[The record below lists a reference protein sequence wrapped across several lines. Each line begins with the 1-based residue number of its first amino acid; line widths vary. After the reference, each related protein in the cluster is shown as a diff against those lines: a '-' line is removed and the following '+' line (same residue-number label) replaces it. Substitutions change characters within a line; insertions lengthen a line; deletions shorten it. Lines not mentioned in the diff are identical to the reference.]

1 MNLSLIHFM
10 PLLTFDTP
18 GKHQK
23 TRDFLMFS
31 AVSKG
36 ISGMKWLKKEYIV
49 VHQTLCCDST
59 HTFLEHLYM
68 ALSLQ
73 SNSMYMNMTVLLYL
87 FPFFQPET

>member
-1 MNLSLIHFM
+1 
-10 PLLTFDTP
+10 
-18 GKHQK
+18 
-23 TRDFLMFS
+23 MFS

-36 ISGMKWLKKEYIV
+36 IGDMKWFKKEYIV

-59 HTFLEHLYM
+59 HTFLEHLHM

-73 SNSMYMNMTVLLYL
+73 SNSMYMNMTVLLHL